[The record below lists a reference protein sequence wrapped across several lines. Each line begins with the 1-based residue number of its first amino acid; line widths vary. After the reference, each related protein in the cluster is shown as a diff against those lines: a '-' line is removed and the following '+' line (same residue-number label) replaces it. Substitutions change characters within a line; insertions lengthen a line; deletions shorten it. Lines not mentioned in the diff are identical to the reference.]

1 MIEGPPTYRIQ
12 LRLVSVSR
20 FQNFLMVST
29 SMNVSRATR
38 VFTIGLV
45 GLVVSMTTANSV
57 VADDGHPVAIR
68 NWEQGITIETMWG
81 FQIGLG
87 VNDAS
92 LSKLPRKPDLV
103 LEDVGVG
110 ESVTLTRLPN
120 QAKPSMSKE
129 AGDSND
135 DNMVVVERGKE
146 GTPAMVT
153 VDGLTVVYLDAAADA
168 EFAKQLAGKQ
178 VVVIATGAGL
188 KPEMYASIVD
198 AFKPK
203 LMVVKTG
210 IEKVGD
216 QTVESISHN
225 SVAVSSGKLAK
236 AKAKAKTRIVSLG
249 TEGYKLSKELKTLF
263 EKKEAA
269 CKKSREVFA
278 KLSVAQMNF
287 KPANGTHTPRWNTE
301 HMMGRELQ
309 FFSQIYNAVNPEV
322 PVMNLNPAQMPN
334 KYKFAHKDWTGEEE
348 ARQTR
353 RVEDFTRRFAYMLD
367 GMSLNKRAKGSRFW
381 TPKSLLAQME
391 RHYKQHTGNVVKKME
406 LEGWPTE

>member
-1 MIEGPPTYRIQ
+1 
-12 LRLVSVSR
+12 
-20 FQNFLMVST
+20 MVSAR
-29 SMNVSRATR
+29 MNVSRTTR

-45 GLVVSMTTANSV
+45 GLVVSIITAGSV
-57 VADDGHPVAIR
+57 AADDGYPVAIR

-103 LEDVGVG
+103 LANVGVG

-120 QAKPSMSKE
+120 QAKPTVSKE
-129 AGDSND
+129 AGDNND
-135 DNMVVVERGKE
+135 DNMVVVERGKQ

-153 VDGLTVVYLDAAADA
+153 VDGLTIVYLDANADA
-168 EFAKQLAGKQ
+168 QFAKQLEGKQ
-178 VVVIATGAGL
+178 VVVIATDAGV
-188 KPEMYASIVD
+188 KPEMYASIVE

-203 LMVVKTG
+203 LMVVKAG

-216 QTVESISHN
+216 QTIESISHN
-225 SVAVSSGKLAK
+225 TVAVSSGKLARAK

-249 TEGYKLSKELKTLF
+249 TEGYKLSKELTTLF
-263 EKKEAA
+263 DKKEAS

-309 FFSQIYNAVNPEV
+309 FFAQIYHAVDPEI
-322 PVMNLNPAQMPN
+322 PVINLNPAQMPN
-334 KYKFAHKDWTGEEE
+334 KYKFAHADWTGAEE
-348 ARQTR
+348 ARQTK
-353 RVEDFTRRFAYMLD
+353 RVQDFTRRFAYMLD
-367 GMSLNKRAKGSRFW
+367 GMSLNQRAKGSRFW

-406 LEGWPTE
+406 LDGWPKE

>member
-1 MIEGPPTYRIQ
+1 
-12 LRLVSVSR
+12 
-20 FQNFLMVST
+20 MVST
-29 SMNVSRATR
+29 GMNVSRATR

-87 VNDAS
+87 VKDAS
-92 LSKLPRKPDLV
+92 VDKLPRKSDLV

-110 ESVTLTRLPN
+110 ESVTLQRLPN
-120 QAKPSMSKE
+120 QAELSVLRGVGANN
-129 AGDSND
+129 AGNA
-135 DNMVVVERGKE
+135 VVVKRGQA
-146 GTPAMVT
+146 GSPAMVM
-153 VDGLTVVYLDAAADA
+153 VDGLTIVYLDAAVDA
-168 EFAKQLAGKQ
+168 EFAKRLEGKQ
-178 VVVIATGAGL
+178 VVVVATGAGL
-188 KPEMYASIVD
+188 NSEMYAAIFD
-198 AFKPK
+198 ALKPK
-203 LMVVKTG
+203 LMVVKAG
-210 IEKVGD
+210 VEKVGD
-216 QTVESISHN
+216 QAVESVSHN
-225 SVAVSSGKLAK
+225 TVAVSGGKQAK
-236 AKAKAKTRIVSLG
+236 AKAKARIVSLG
-249 TEGYKLSKELKTLF
+249 NEGYKLSKELTTLF

-309 FFSQIYNAVNPEV
+309 FFSQIYHAVDPEV
-322 PVMNLNPAQMPN
+322 PVMNLNPAQMPDR
-334 KYKFAHKDWTGEEE
+334 YKFAHEDWTGEEE
-348 ARQTR
+348 ARQTQ

-391 RHYKQHTGNVVKKME
+391 KHYNQHTGNVVKKME
-406 LEGWPTE
+406 LDGWPME

>member
-1 MIEGPPTYRIQ
+1 MIGKLSDTIAVPY
-12 LRLVSVSR
+12 
-20 FQNFLMVST
+20 FQFSNVIFLMVST
-29 SMNVSRATR
+29 RMNVSRTTR

-45 GLVVSMTTANSV
+45 GLVASIITAGSV
-57 VADDGHPVAIR
+57 AADDGHPVAIR

-87 VNDAS
+87 ISDAS

-103 LEDVGVG
+103 LADVGVG

-129 AGDSND
+129 PGDSND
-135 DNMVVVERGKE
+135 DNLVVVERGKE

-249 TEGYKLSKELKTLF
+249 TEGYKLSKELTTLF
-263 EKKEAA
+263 DKKEAA

-309 FFSQIYNAVNPEV
+309 FFSQIYRAVDPEI

-348 ARQTR
+348 ARQTK

-391 RHYKQHTGNVVKKME
+391 RHYKEHTGNVVKKME
-406 LEGWPTE
+406 LDGWPTE

>member
-1 MIEGPPTYRIQ
+1 
-12 LRLVSVSR
+12 
-20 FQNFLMVST
+20 MVST
-29 SMNVSRATR
+29 RMIFSQATR

-45 GLVVSMTTANSV
+45 GLVVLTITANSG

-87 VNDAS
+87 VKDES

-103 LEDVGVG
+103 LSDVGVG
-110 ESVTLTRLPN
+110 ESVTLQRLPN
-120 QAKPSMSKE
+120 QTKLSISKE
-129 AGDSND
+129 AAASD
-135 DNMVVVERGKE
+135 DGNAVVVKRGQA
-146 GTPAMVT
+146 GSPATVT
-153 VDGLTVVYLDAAADA
+153 VDGLTIVYLDAAADA
-168 EFAKQLAGKQ
+168 EFAKQLVGKQ
-178 VVVIATGAGL
+178 VVVVATGAGL
-188 KPEMYASIVD
+188 KPEMYASIIE

-203 LMVVKTG
+203 LMVVKAG
-210 IEKVGD
+210 VEKVGD
-216 QTVESISHN
+216 QKVESVSHN
-225 SVAVSSGKLAK
+225 TVAVSSEKREK
-236 AKAKAKTRIVSLG
+236 SRIVALA
-249 TEGYKLSKELKTLF
+249 TEGYKLSKELTTLF

-309 FFSQIYNAVNPEV
+309 FFSQIYHAVDPEV
-322 PVMNLNPAQMPN
+322 PVMNLNPAQQPN
-334 KYKFAHKDWTGEEE
+334 KYKFAHEDWTGEEE
-348 ARQTR
+348 ACQTK

-406 LEGWPTE
+406 LEGWPKE